1 MKFANK
7 EQINKLVVLENEYY
21 ELKETYAN
29 ETARCILRGE
39 LVKGF
44 VKSVEMVDEAI
55 EKLTKKIETLKLEKT
70 NNKNSDN
77 KKIPQIKSAAPSI
90 RNGGLYYEFKPVK
103 PILKYPRADRE
114 YNPRRIL
121 QTPRDCRSP
130 T

>member
-77 KKIPQIKSAAPSI
+77 KKMT
-90 RNGGLYYEFKPVK
+90 NGVVVARFEGYDAETGEKIHKGDFIVK
-103 PILKYPRADRE
+103 TWQGWSKIENAF
-114 YNPRRIL
+114 
-121 QTPRDCRSP
+121 
-130 T
+130 